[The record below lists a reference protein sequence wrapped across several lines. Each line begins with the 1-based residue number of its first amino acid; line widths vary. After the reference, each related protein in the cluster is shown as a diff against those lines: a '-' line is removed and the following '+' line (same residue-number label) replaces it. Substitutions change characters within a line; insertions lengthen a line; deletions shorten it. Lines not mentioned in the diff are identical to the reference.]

1 MIEGLVGLLVGVA
14 GAGSV
19 GWWLWRQERRRAEIA
34 EAWSD
39 KWEEAQRAQLDRCQ
53 RLVATNATLRLA
65 LRRWTEGEVCR
76 MVDGVFS
83 RN

>member
-1 MIEGLVGLLVGVA
+1 MIEGLAGLLIGVA

-19 GWWLWRQERRRAEIA
+19 GWWLWRQERRRAETA

-39 KWEEAQRAQLDRCQ
+39 CWEGWQREQLDRCQ

-65 LRRWTEGEVCR
+65 LRLWTEGASCQ
-76 MVDGVFS
+76 MVDGMFS
-83 RN
+83 KN